1 MNSIEKSQEG
11 KITKKAAVVG
21 ALSKNMILIALVLLC
36 IIIGSISSYFFT
48 VSNWLNILVQ
58 SSIVGVIAVGVTFVI
73 ITGGI
78 DLSVG
83 SVLAFSSIVGGLLL
97 EAGQP
102 VIVSVLASLIIG
114 TAAGFLNGFL
124 ITKFKMPAFIVT
136 LAMMEICRGLTMVVT
151 NGENQSLTADKSLS
165 ANLYANYTSYSIFG
179 GSIGGKFPVPI
190 IIMIIVLAIG
200 YYMLRYTTFGRS
212 LYAIGGNREASKFSG
227 IKVGKIE
234 LLAYT
239 ITGLLC
245 GVAGIVLNSRLGAA
259 IPTAGEGYEMDAI
272 GAVVIGGA
280 SLAGGEG
287 SIPGTLI
294 GILILSV
301 LNNGLNL
308 MNVNSFYQNVV
319 KGLVILVAVLIDQ
332 LKKRK

>member
-1 MNSIEKSQEG
+1 MNDNS
-11 KITKKAAVVG
+11 KAQNATVTIKNF
-21 ALSKNMILIALVLLC
+21 LSKSMILVALVVLC
-36 IIIGSISSYFFT
+36 IIVGLLSSSFFT

-58 SSIVGVIAVGVTFVI
+58 SSIIGVIAVGMTFVI

-83 SVLAFSSIVGGLLL
+83 SILAFSSIVGGLLL
-97 EAGQP
+97 EAGNP
-102 VIVSVLASLIIG
+102 VLVSVLASLVIG
-114 TAAGFLNGFL
+114 TAAGFVNGFF

-151 NGENQSLTADKSLS
+151 NGENQSLTADTSLGPK
-165 ANLYANYTSYSIFG
+165 LFANYSSYSFFG
-179 GSIGGKFPVPI
+179 GSLGGVFPVPI
-190 IIMIIVLAIG
+190 IILLVIVVIG
-200 YYMLRYTTFGRS
+200 FYLLKYTTFGRS
-212 LYAIGGNREASKFSG
+212 LYAIGGNREASRFSG

-245 GVAGIVLNSRLGAA
+245 GIAGVVLNSRLGAA

-287 SIPGTLI
+287 SMGGTLI

-319 KGLVILVAVLIDQ
+319 KGIVILVAVLIDT
-332 LKKRK
+332 LKKRNK

>member
-1 MNSIEKSQEG
+1 MNDNSKAQTTAAKVKSF
-11 KITKKAAVVG
+11 
-21 ALSKNMILIALVLLC
+21 LSKSMILVALVVLC
-36 IIIGSISSYFFT
+36 IIMGCLSSTFFT
-48 VSNWLNILVQ
+48 ASNWLNILVQ
-58 SSIVGVIAVGVTFVI
+58 SAINGVIAVGMTLII

-83 SVLAFSSIVGGLLL
+83 SILAFSSIVGGLLL
-97 EAGQP
+97 EAGTP
-102 VIVSVLASLIIG
+102 VIVSVLVSLVIG
-114 TAAGFLNGFL
+114 TIAGFVNGFF

-151 NGENQSLTADKSLS
+151 NGENQSLTPDSSLPANLS
-165 ANLYANYTSYSIFG
+165 ANYTTYSVFG
-179 GSIGGKFPVPI
+179 GSLGGFFPVPI
-190 IIMIIVLAIG
+190 IIMFVVILIG
-200 YYMLRYTTFGRS
+200 YYLLKYTTFGRS
-212 LYAIGGNREASKFSG
+212 LYAIGGNREASRFSG

-287 SIPGTLI
+287 SMGGTLI
-294 GILILSV
+294 GVLILSV

-308 MNVNSFYQNVV
+308 MNVNSFYQDVV
-319 KGLVILVAVLIDQ
+319 KGLVILLAVLIDM
-332 LKKRK
+332 LRKRNK

>member
-1 MNSIEKSQEG
+1 MNENSKSQG
-11 KITKKAAVVG
+11 MMDTVKG
-21 ALSKNMILIALVLLC
+21 FLSKSMILVALVVLC
-36 IIIGSISSYFFT
+36 IIMGCLSTTFFT
-48 VSNWLNILVQ
+48 ASNWLNILVQ
-58 SSIVGVIAVGVTFVI
+58 SAINGIIAVGMTFVI

-83 SVLAFSSIVGGLLL
+83 SILAFSAVVGGLLL
-97 EAGQP
+97 EAGIP
-102 VIVSVLASLIIG
+102 VAISVLVSIIIG
-114 TAAGFLNGFL
+114 SAAGFINGFF

-151 NGENQSLTADKSLS
+151 NGENQSLTPDSSLAPKLS
-165 ANLYANYTSYSIFG
+165 ANYTAYSIFG
-179 GSIGGKFPVPI
+179 GSLGGVFPVPI
-190 IIMIIVLAIG
+190 IIMFIVIIIG
-200 YYMLRYTTFGRS
+200 YYLLKYTTFGRG

-227 IKVGKIE
+227 IKVGKLE

-245 GVAGIVLNSRLGAA
+245 GIAGIVLNSRLGAA

-287 SIPGTLI
+287 SMGGTLI
-294 GILILSV
+294 GVLILSV

-308 MNVNSFYQNVV
+308 MNVNSFYQDVV
-319 KGLVILVAVLIDQ
+319 KGLVILVAVLIDM
-332 LKKRK
+332 LRKKNK